1 MFFGKGNARNI
12 LPAVYHFSAEA
23 PICINFARNLK
34 KMPEIEIM
42 SPVGSFDALM
52 AAIQGGAN
60 SVYFGAGQLNMRAR
74 SSSNFSPDDIRRIT
88 DICREHGIRS
98 YLTLN
103 TIIYDEELPLMR
115 EMVDLAKESGVT
127 AIIAS
132 DLSVLEYAGSRG
144 VEIHI
149 STQCNITNI
158 EAVKFYSAYADV
170 MVLARELSIPQIA
183 NITRAIR
190 EQNITGPNGQLVQ
203 IEVFVHG
210 ALCMAVSG
218 KCYISLDNF
227 NSSANRGAC
236 LQPCRRAYT
245 VKDADSQIE
254 LEIEN
259 KYIMSPKDLMT
270 LPILDR
276 LLDAGVTVLKI
287 EGRGRSAEYVKTVT
301 RTYHQAVE
309 AWQRKQYTREKVE
322 AWTEEVRK
330 VYNRGFWG
338 GYYLGEKAGEWS
350 ERYGSQATQRK
361 VYIGKVV
368 NFFARLNVAEI
379 KIDTQSMS
387 VGDKILVMGPTTGAY
402 EGEVTEIR
410 VEEKPVEQAVKGDN
424 CSIPV
429 TETLRRGDK
438 VYLVVSAE
446 HPLFQTQSEAN

>member
-1 MFFGKGNARNI
+1 MQ
-12 LPAVYHFSAEA
+12 
-23 PICINFARNLK
+23 
-34 KMPEIEIM
+34 EIEIM
-42 SPVGSFDALM
+42 SPAGSFDALM
-52 AAIQGGAN
+52 AAIQGGAG

-88 DICREHGIRS
+88 EICREHGVKS

-115 EMVDLAKESGVT
+115 EMVDLAKKSGVS

-132 DLSVLEYAGSRG
+132 DLSVLDYARSQG

-149 STQCNITNI
+149 STQCNITNT
-158 EAVKFYSAYADV
+158 EAVKFYAKYADV
-170 MVLARELSIPQIA
+170 MVLARELNIGQMEA
-183 NITRAIR
+183 ITRAIR
-190 EQNITGPNGQLVQ
+190 EERITGPKGELVQ

-236 LQPCRRAYT
+236 MQPCRRAYH
-245 VKDADSQIE
+245 VKDVDNQIE
-254 LEIEN
+254 LEVDN

-276 LLDAGVTVLKI
+276 LLDTGVTVLKI

-301 RTYHQAVE
+301 RTYHEAVE
-309 AWQRKQYTREKVE
+309 AWKNRQYTRENVE
-322 AWTEEVRK
+322 KWTAEVNK
-330 VYNRGFWG
+330 VYNRGFWS
-338 GYYLGEKAGEWS
+338 GYYLGEKTGEWS
-350 ERYGSQATQRK
+350 ERYGSLATQKK

-368 NFFARLNVAEI
+368 NFFAKLNVAEI
-379 KIDTQSMS
+379 KIETHSLS
-387 VGDKILVMGPTTGAY
+387 VGDSFLVIGPTTGAY
-402 EGEVTEIR
+402 EGKADEIR
-410 VEEKPVEQAVKGDN
+410 VELKPVGQAVKGDH
-424 CSIPV
+424 CSVAV

-438 VYLVVSAE
+438 VYLVVDAG
-446 HPLFQTQSEAN
+446 HPLFQVQTEKL

>member
-1 MFFGKGNARNI
+1 
-12 LPAVYHFSAEA
+12 
-23 PICINFARNLK
+23 
-34 KMPEIEIM
+34 M
-42 SPVGSFDALM
+42 SPAGSFDALM
-52 AAIQGGAN
+52 AAIQGGAG

-88 DICREHGIRS
+88 EICREHGVKS

-115 EMVDLAKESGVT
+115 EMVDLAKDSGVS

-132 DLSVLEYAGSRG
+132 DLSVLEYARSRG

-158 EAVKFYSAYADV
+158 EAVKFYAKYADV
-170 MVLARELSIPQIA
+170 MVLARELNIGQMES
-183 NITRAIR
+183 ITRAIR
-190 EQNITGPNGQLVQ
+190 EERIAGPKGELVQ

-236 LQPCRRAYT
+236 MQPCRRAYH
-245 VKDADSQIE
+245 VKDVDDQIE
-254 LEIEN
+254 LEIDN

-301 RTYHQAVE
+301 RTYHEAVE
-309 AWQRKQYTREKVE
+309 AWKNRQYTLENVEK
-322 AWTEEVRK
+322 WTAEVNK
-330 VYNRGFWG
+330 VYNRGFWS
-338 GYYLGEKAGEWS
+338 GYYLGEKTGEWS
-350 ERYGSQATQRK
+350 ERYGSQATQKK

-368 NFFARLNVAEI
+368 NFFAKLNVAEI
-379 KIDTQSMS
+379 KIETHSLNA
-387 VGDKILVMGPTTGAY
+387 GDNFLVIGPTTGAY
-402 EGEVTEIR
+402 EGKADEIR
-410 VEEKPVEQAVKGDN
+410 VELKPVSQAVKGDH
-424 CSIPV
+424 CSVAV

-438 VYLVVSAE
+438 VYLVVDAG
-446 HPLFQTQSEAN
+446 HPLFQVQTEKL

>member
-1 MFFGKGNARNI
+1 MR
-12 LPAVYHFSAEA
+12 
-23 PICINFARNLK
+23 
-34 KMPEIEIM
+34 MQEIEIM
-42 SPVGSFDALM
+42 SPAGSFDALM
-52 AAIQGGAN
+52 AAIQGGAG

-88 DICREHGIRS
+88 EICREHGVKS

-115 EMVDLAKESGVT
+115 EMVDLAKDSGVS

-132 DLSVLEYAGSRG
+132 DLSVLEYARSRG

-158 EAVKFYSAYADV
+158 EAVKFYAKYADV
-170 MVLARELSIPQIA
+170 MVLARELNIGQMES
-183 NITRAIR
+183 ITRAIR
-190 EQNITGPNGQLVQ
+190 EERIAGPKGELVQ

-236 LQPCRRAYT
+236 MQPCRRAYH
-245 VKDADSQIE
+245 VKDVDDQIE
-254 LEIEN
+254 LEIDN

-301 RTYHQAVE
+301 RTYHEAVE
-309 AWQRKQYTREKVE
+309 AWKNRQYTLENVEK
-322 AWTEEVRK
+322 WTAEVNK
-330 VYNRGFWG
+330 VYNRGFWS
-338 GYYLGEKAGEWS
+338 GYYLGEKTGEWS
-350 ERYGSQATQRK
+350 ERYGSQATQKK

-368 NFFARLNVAEI
+368 NFFAKLNVAEI
-379 KIDTQSMS
+379 KIETHSLNS
-387 VGDKILVMGPTTGAY
+387 GDNILVIGPTTGAY
-402 EGEVTEIR
+402 EGKADEIR
-410 VEEKPVEQAVKGDN
+410 VELKPVSQAVKGDH
-424 CSIPV
+424 CSVAV

-438 VYLVVSAE
+438 VYLVVDAG
-446 HPLFQTQSEAN
+446 HPLFQVQTEKL

>member
-1 MFFGKGNARNI
+1 MQ
-12 LPAVYHFSAEA
+12 
-23 PICINFARNLK
+23 
-34 KMPEIEIM
+34 EIEIM
-42 SPVGSFDALM
+42 SPAGSFDALM
-52 AAIQGGAN
+52 TAIQGGAG

-88 DICREHGIRS
+88 EICREHGVKS

-103 TIIYDEELPLMR
+103 TIIYDEELSLMR
-115 EMVDLAKESGVT
+115 EMVDLAKDSGVS

-132 DLSVLEYAGSRG
+132 DLSVLEYARSRG

-158 EAVKFYSAYADV
+158 EAVKFYAKYADV
-170 MVLARELSIPQIA
+170 MVLARELNIGQMEG
-183 NITRAIR
+183 ITRAIR
-190 EQNITGPNGQLVQ
+190 EKRITGPKGELVQ

-236 LQPCRRAYT
+236 MQPCRRAYH
-245 VKDADSQIE
+245 VKDVDNQIE
-254 LEIEN
+254 LEVDN

-301 RTYHQAVE
+301 RTYHEAVE
-309 AWQRKQYTREKVE
+309 AWKNRQYTRDKVE
-322 AWTEEVRK
+322 KWTAEVNK
-330 VYNRGFWG
+330 VYNRGFWS
-338 GYYLGEKAGEWS
+338 GYYLGEKTGEWS
-350 ERYGSQATQRK
+350 ERYGSQATQKK

-368 NFFARLNVAEI
+368 NFFAKLNVAEI
-379 KIDTQSMS
+379 KIETHSLNA
-387 VGDKILVMGPTTGAY
+387 GDNFLVIGPTTGAY
-402 EGEVTEIR
+402 EGKADEIR
-410 VEEKPVEQAVKGDN
+410 VELKPVSQAVKGDH
-424 CSIPV
+424 CSV
-429 TETLRRGDK
+429 AVSGTLRRGDK
-438 VYLVVSAE
+438 VYLVVDAG
-446 HPLFQTQSEAN
+446 HPLFQVQTEKL

>member
-1 MFFGKGNARNI
+1 MR
-12 LPAVYHFSAEA
+12 
-23 PICINFARNLK
+23 
-34 KMPEIEIM
+34 MQEIEIM
-42 SPVGSFDALM
+42 SPAGSFDALM
-52 AAIQGGAN
+52 AAIQGGAG

-74 SSSNFSPDDIRRIT
+74 SSSNFSPDDIRHIT
-88 DICREHGIRS
+88 EICREHGVKS

-115 EMVDLAKESGVT
+115 EMVDLAKESGVS

-132 DLSVLEYAGSRG
+132 DLSVLEYARSRG

-158 EAVKFYSAYADV
+158 EAVKFYAKYADV
-170 MVLARELSIPQIA
+170 MVLARELNIGQMES
-183 NITRAIR
+183 ITRAIR
-190 EQNITGPNGQLVQ
+190 EERIAGPKGELVQ

-236 LQPCRRAYT
+236 MQPCRRAYH
-245 VKDADSQIE
+245 VKDVDDQIE
-254 LEIEN
+254 LEIDN

-301 RTYHQAVE
+301 RTYHEAVE
-309 AWQRKQYTREKVE
+309 AWKNRQYTLENVEK
-322 AWTEEVRK
+322 WTAEVNK
-330 VYNRGFWG
+330 VYNRGFWS
-338 GYYLGEKAGEWS
+338 GYYLGEKTGEWS
-350 ERYGSQATQRK
+350 ERYGSQATQKK

-368 NFFARLNVAEI
+368 NFFAKLNVAEI
-379 KIDTQSMS
+379 KIETHSLNA
-387 VGDKILVMGPTTGAY
+387 GDNILVIGPTTGAY
-402 EGEVTEIR
+402 EGKADEIR
-410 VEEKPVEQAVKGDN
+410 VELKPVSQAVKGDH
-424 CSIPV
+424 CSVAV

-438 VYLVVSAE
+438 VYLVVDAG
-446 HPLFQTQSEAN
+446 HPLFQVQTEKL

>member
-1 MFFGKGNARNI
+1 MQ
-12 LPAVYHFSAEA
+12 
-23 PICINFARNLK
+23 
-34 KMPEIEIM
+34 EIEIM
-42 SPVGSFDALM
+42 SPAGSFDALM
-52 AAIQGGAN
+52 AAIQGGAG

-88 DICREHGIRS
+88 EICREHGVKS

-115 EMVDLAKESGVT
+115 EMVDLAKESGVS

-132 DLSVLEYAGSRG
+132 DLSVLEYARSRG

-158 EAVKFYSAYADV
+158 EAVKFYAKYADV
-170 MVLARELSIPQIA
+170 MVLARELNIGQMES
-183 NITRAIR
+183 ITRAIR
-190 EQNITGPNGQLVQ
+190 EERIAGPKGELVQ

-236 LQPCRRAYT
+236 MQPCRRAYH
-245 VKDADSQIE
+245 VKDVDDQIE
-254 LEIEN
+254 LEIDN

-301 RTYHQAVE
+301 RTYHEAVE
-309 AWQRKQYTREKVE
+309 AWKNRQYTLENVEK
-322 AWTEEVRK
+322 WTAEVNK
-330 VYNRGFWG
+330 VYNRGFWS
-338 GYYLGEKAGEWS
+338 GYYLGEKTGEWS
-350 ERYGSQATQRK
+350 ERYGSQATQKK

-368 NFFARLNVAEI
+368 NFFAKLNVAEI
-379 KIDTQSMS
+379 KIETHSLNA
-387 VGDKILVMGPTTGAY
+387 GDNFLVIGPTTGAY
-402 EGEVTEIR
+402 EGKADEIR
-410 VEEKPVEQAVKGDN
+410 VELKPVSQAVKGDH
-424 CSIPV
+424 CSVAV

-438 VYLVVSAE
+438 VYLVVDAG
-446 HPLFQTQSEAN
+446 HPLFQVQTEKL

>member
-1 MFFGKGNARNI
+1 MR
-12 LPAVYHFSAEA
+12 
-23 PICINFARNLK
+23 
-34 KMPEIEIM
+34 MQEIEIM
-42 SPVGSFDALM
+42 SPAGSFDALM
-52 AAIQGGAN
+52 AAIQGGAG

-74 SSSNFSPDDIRRIT
+74 SSSNFSPDDIRHIT
-88 DICREHGIRS
+88 EICREHGVKS

-115 EMVDLAKESGVT
+115 EMVDLAKESGVS

-132 DLSVLEYAGSRG
+132 DLSVLEYARSRG

-158 EAVKFYSAYADV
+158 EAVKFYAKYADV
-170 MVLARELSIPQIA
+170 MVLARELNIGQMES
-183 NITRAIR
+183 ITRAIR
-190 EQNITGPNGQLVQ
+190 EERIAGPKGELVQ

-236 LQPCRRAYT
+236 MQPCRRAYH
-245 VKDADSQIE
+245 VKDVDDQIE
-254 LEIEN
+254 LEIDN

-301 RTYHQAVE
+301 RTYHEAVE
-309 AWQRKQYTREKVE
+309 AWKNRQYTLENVEK
-322 AWTEEVRK
+322 WTAEVNK
-330 VYNRGFWG
+330 VYNRGFWS
-338 GYYLGEKAGEWS
+338 GYYLGEKTGEWS
-350 ERYGSQATQRK
+350 ERYGSQATQKK

-368 NFFARLNVAEI
+368 NFFAKLNVAEI
-379 KIDTQSMS
+379 KIETHSLNA
-387 VGDKILVMGPTTGAY
+387 GDNFLVIGPTTGAY
-402 EGEVTEIR
+402 EGKADEIR
-410 VEEKPVEQAVKGDN
+410 VELKPVSQAVKGDH
-424 CSIPV
+424 CSVAV

-438 VYLVVSAE
+438 VYLVVDAG
-446 HPLFQTQSEAN
+446 HPLFQVQTEKL

>member
-1 MFFGKGNARNI
+1 MQ
-12 LPAVYHFSAEA
+12 
-23 PICINFARNLK
+23 
-34 KMPEIEIM
+34 EIEIM
-42 SPVGSFDALM
+42 SPAGSFDALM
-52 AAIQGGAN
+52 AAIQGGAG

-74 SSSNFSPDDIRRIT
+74 SSSNFSPDDIRHIT
-88 DICREHGIRS
+88 EICREHGVKS

-115 EMVDLAKESGVT
+115 EMVDLAKESGVS

-132 DLSVLEYAGSRG
+132 DLSVLEYARSRG

-158 EAVKFYSAYADV
+158 EAVKFYAKYADV
-170 MVLARELSIPQIA
+170 MVLARELNIGQMEG
-183 NITRAIR
+183 ITRAIR
-190 EQNITGPNGQLVQ
+190 EERITGPKGELVQ

-236 LQPCRRAYT
+236 MQPCRRAYH
-245 VKDADSQIE
+245 VKDVDDQIE
-254 LEIEN
+254 LEIDN

-301 RTYHQAVE
+301 RTYHEAVE
-309 AWQRKQYTREKVE
+309 AWKNRQYTLENVEK
-322 AWTEEVRK
+322 WTAEVNK
-330 VYNRGFWG
+330 VYNRGFWS
-338 GYYLGEKAGEWS
+338 GYYLGEKTGEWS
-350 ERYGSQATQRK
+350 ERYGSQATQKK

-368 NFFARLNVAEI
+368 NFFAKLNVAEI
-379 KIDTQSMS
+379 KIETHSLNA
-387 VGDKILVMGPTTGAY
+387 GDNFLVIGPTTGAY
-402 EGEVTEIR
+402 EGKADEIR
-410 VEEKPVEQAVKGDN
+410 VELKPVSQAVKGDH
-424 CSIPV
+424 CSVAV

-438 VYLVVSAE
+438 VYLVVDAG
-446 HPLFQTQSEAN
+446 HPLFQVQTEKL

>member
-1 MFFGKGNARNI
+1 MQ
-12 LPAVYHFSAEA
+12 
-23 PICINFARNLK
+23 
-34 KMPEIEIM
+34 EIEIM
-42 SPVGSFDALM
+42 SPAGSFDALM
-52 AAIQGGAN
+52 TAIQGGAG

-88 DICREHGIRS
+88 EICREHGVKS

-103 TIIYDEELPLMR
+103 TIIYDEELSLMR
-115 EMVDLAKESGVT
+115 EMVDLAKDSGVS

-132 DLSVLEYAGSRG
+132 DLSVLEYARSLG

-158 EAVKFYSAYADV
+158 EAVKFYAKYADV
-170 MVLARELSIPQIA
+170 MVLARELNIGQMEG
-183 NITRAIR
+183 ITRAIR
-190 EQNITGPNGQLVQ
+190 EKRITGPKGELVQ

-236 LQPCRRAYT
+236 MQPCRRAYH
-245 VKDADSQIE
+245 VKDVDNQIE
-254 LEIEN
+254 LEVDN

-301 RTYHQAVE
+301 RTYHEAVE
-309 AWQRKQYTREKVE
+309 AWKNRQYTRDKVE
-322 AWTEEVRK
+322 KWTAEVNK
-330 VYNRGFWG
+330 VYNRGFWS
-338 GYYLGEKAGEWS
+338 GYYLGEKTGEWS
-350 ERYGSQATQRK
+350 ERYGSQATQKK

-368 NFFARLNVAEI
+368 NFFAKLNVAEI
-379 KIDTQSMS
+379 KIETHSLS
-387 VGDKILVMGPTTGAY
+387 AGDSFLVIGPTTGAY
-402 EGEVTEIR
+402 EGRADEIR
-410 VEEKPVEQAVKGDN
+410 VELKPVGQAVKGDH
-424 CSIPV
+424 CSV
-429 TETLRRGDK
+429 AVSGTLRRGDK
-438 VYLVVSAE
+438 VYLVVDAG
-446 HPLFQTQSEAN
+446 HPLFQVQTEKL

>member
-1 MFFGKGNARNI
+1 MQ
-12 LPAVYHFSAEA
+12 
-23 PICINFARNLK
+23 
-34 KMPEIEIM
+34 EIEIM
-42 SPVGSFDALM
+42 SPAGSFDALM
-52 AAIQGGAN
+52 TAIQGGAG

-88 DICREHGIRS
+88 EICREHGVKS

-103 TIIYDEELPLMR
+103 TIIYDEELSLMR
-115 EMVDLAKESGVT
+115 EMVDLAKDSGVS

-132 DLSVLEYAGSRG
+132 DLSVLEYARSLG

-158 EAVKFYSAYADV
+158 EAVKFYAKYADV
-170 MVLARELSIPQIA
+170 MVLARELNIGQMEG
-183 NITRAIR
+183 ITRAIR
-190 EQNITGPNGQLVQ
+190 EKRITGPKGKLVQ

-236 LQPCRRAYT
+236 MQPCRRAYH
-245 VKDADSQIE
+245 VKDVDNQIE
-254 LEIEN
+254 LEVDN

-301 RTYHQAVE
+301 RTYHEAVE
-309 AWQRKQYTREKVE
+309 AWKNRQYTRDKVE
-322 AWTEEVRK
+322 KWTAEVNK
-330 VYNRGFWG
+330 VYNRGFWS
-338 GYYLGEKAGEWS
+338 GYYLGEKTGEWS
-350 ERYGSQATQRK
+350 ERYGSQATQKK

-368 NFFARLNVAEI
+368 NFFAKLNVAEI
-379 KIDTQSMS
+379 KIETHSLNA
-387 VGDKILVMGPTTGAY
+387 GDSFLVIGPTTGAY
-402 EGEVTEIR
+402 EGRADEIR
-410 VEEKPVEQAVKGDN
+410 VELKPVGQAVKGDH
-424 CSIPV
+424 CSV
-429 TETLRRGDK
+429 AVSGTLRRGDK
-438 VYLVVSAE
+438 VYLVVDAG
-446 HPLFQTQSEAN
+446 HPLFQVQTEKL

>member
-1 MFFGKGNARNI
+1 MR
-12 LPAVYHFSAEA
+12 
-23 PICINFARNLK
+23 
-34 KMPEIEIM
+34 MQEIEIM
-42 SPVGSFDALM
+42 SPAGSFDALM
-52 AAIQGGAN
+52 AAIQGGAG

-88 DICREHGIRS
+88 EICREHGVKS

-115 EMVDLAKESGVT
+115 EMVDLAKKSGVS

-132 DLSVLEYAGSRG
+132 DLSVLDYARSQG

-149 STQCNITNI
+149 STQCNITNT
-158 EAVKFYSAYADV
+158 EAVKFYAKYADV
-170 MVLARELSIPQIA
+170 MVLARELNIGQMEG
-183 NITRAIR
+183 ITRAIR
-190 EQNITGPNGQLVQ
+190 EELITGPKGELVQ

-236 LQPCRRAYT
+236 MQPCRRAYH
-245 VKDADSQIE
+245 VKDVDNQIE
-254 LEIEN
+254 LEVDN

-301 RTYHQAVE
+301 RTYHEAVE
-309 AWQRKQYTREKVE
+309 AWKNRQYTRENVE
-322 AWTEEVRK
+322 KWTAEVNK
-330 VYNRGFWG
+330 VYNRGFWS
-338 GYYLGEKAGEWS
+338 GYYLGEKTGEWS
-350 ERYGSQATQRK
+350 ERYGSQATQKK

-368 NFFARLNVAEI
+368 NFFAKLNVAEI
-379 KIDTQSMS
+379 KIETHSLS
-387 VGDKILVMGPTTGAY
+387 VGDSFLVIGPTTGAY
-402 EGEVTEIR
+402 EGKADEIR
-410 VEEKPVEQAVKGDN
+410 VELKPIGQAVKGDH
-424 CSIPV
+424 CSVPV

-438 VYLVVSAE
+438 VYLVVDAG
-446 HPLFQTQSEAN
+446 HPLFQVQTEKL